1 MKVFLSSTRI
11 TGSPSDSYVSIKL
24 PWTRVPSALQTASL
38 AASCCCAVAIM
49 SATQARYIFPAKYR
63 FRLIQQK
70 LHQNRDVSRH
80 RHRPRPVSRLA
91 CRDVQRIQLYSDT
104 SIQRIHYTSPY
115 TIPLVANERELPAVP
130 YGCGKEELAGR
141 GHNRRAL
148 GRRAWHKTWRRHGVE
163 IWLRA
168 LLE

>member
-80 RHRPRPVSRLA
+80 TSPSPCPGSRVA
-91 CRDVQRIQLYSDT
+91 TYSVYSYTVIHLYSVY
-104 SIQRIHYTSPY
+104 IIH
-115 TIPLVANERELPAVP
+115 
-130 YGCGKEELAGR
+130 
-141 GHNRRAL
+141 
-148 GRRAWHKTWRRHGVE
+148 RHTPSLCLQE
-163 IWLRA
+163 A
-168 LLE
+168 SLLELGKNFCALCATLLVPRRILRHSRDLASDRIAELFASGSCALV